1 MTAKGWRKRQIG
13 EAMNP
18 FSKDYKSG
26 IDLTEIDKNN
36 QRSKSVSKHVA
47 ERRKTNP
54 FFGTLYGIGEI
65 VVDQNINDNKEGKRW
80 VKKT

>member
-1 MTAKGWRKRQIG
+1 
-13 EAMNP
+13 MNP

-47 ERRKTNP
+47 QRRKDNP
-54 FFGTLYGIGEI
+54 FFGTLYGIGELVI
-65 VVDQNINDNKEGKRW
+65 DQNIDAKEGKRW
-80 VKKT
+80 IKKH